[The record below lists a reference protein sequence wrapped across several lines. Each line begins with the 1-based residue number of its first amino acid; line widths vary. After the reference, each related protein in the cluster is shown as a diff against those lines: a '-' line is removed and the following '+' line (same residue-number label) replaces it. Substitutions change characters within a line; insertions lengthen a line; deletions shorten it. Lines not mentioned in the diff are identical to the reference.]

1 MNARSAHPDGW
12 SPLKRTVCGVV
23 LLMAGCA
30 GNAGSENSRQ
40 TVQTLS
46 PQDFAASE
54 TQTRP
59 APGLPVAVMAG
70 AQTPAT
76 PPSTTL
82 GGRDRF
88 RPAPEPYKPCG
99 DETLDAAALVG
110 APVIPPPPRAATPE
124 DVPTGGKVVVYESL
138 VGQINGKPVFA
149 SQVLEPL
156 DGRLR
161 ASAARTKDA
170 RRWSTEARSLIAA
183 RVRLMVDEELVL
195 AEARSSLS
203 PEQRQGLFSFLS
215 RIQEN
220 MVAQQGGS
228 AVAADEAARATTGRS
243 LTQTTRDKLDE
254 ALIREEVRQRIGAR
268 LLVTWRQI
276 QLEYEREADK
286 YNPKPIA
293 MLQLVAIPAANAE
306 AVEQVKSRLA
316 AGEQFESVSD
326 IQANALRGEA
336 GLLAQPING
345 SLAET
350 TLVGIEP
357 LNQAARSLQVGGVA
371 GPVTHD
377 GAVWWV
383 KLARIEQ
390 PPAVSLYDAQL
401 EIESALLDKRKEIEL
416 SRYSNRLR
424 SRGNFSRVED
434 MVEKLMAI
442 ATERYWNAAQ

>member
-1 MNARSAHPDGW
+1 MNPRPAHPDGCP
-12 SPLKRTVCGVV
+12 PLSRAICGV
-23 LLMAGCA
+23 LLLLAGCA
-30 GNAGSENSRQ
+30 GNTGSEGSRRP
-40 TVQTLS
+40 VQALS
-46 PQDFAASE
+46 PQDFAAAE
-54 TQTRP
+54 TQPLP
-59 APGLPVAVMAG
+59 ATDSSGPGAVAAR
-70 AQTPAT
+70 TPAN
-76 PPSTTL
+76 PPPTTM

-88 RPAPEPYKPCG
+88 RPAPEPYTPRG

-110 APVIPPPPRAATPE
+110 APSIPPPPRAATPE

-203 PEQRQGLFSFLS
+203 PEQRQGLFSFLG

-254 ALIREEVRQRIGAR
+254 VLIREEVRQRIGAR

-293 MLQLVAIPAANAE
+293 MLRLVAIPATNAE

-316 AGEQFESVSD
+316 AGEEFEAVSD
-326 IQANALRGEA
+326 IPANSLRGEA
-336 GLLAQPING
+336 GLLAQPIKG

-357 LNQAARSLQVGGVA
+357 LNQAARTLQVGGMA

-401 EIESALLDKRKEIEL
+401 EIESALLDKRKEVEL
-416 SRYSNRLR
+416 ARYSNRLR

-434 MVEKLMAI
+434 MVEKLMVI
-442 ATERYWNAAQ
+442 ASERYWNAAQ